1 MAKTTKLT
9 LYFLSY
15 EPVTKIYK
23 LLEEFPQIKLSGPRN
38 EKERGLVYY
47 DIRFPVV
54 DRELITRYL
63 QARKI
68 AYF

>member
-9 LYFLSY
+9 LYFLSH

-23 LLEEFPQIKLSGPRN
+23 LLEEFPQIKLSGPRE

-47 DIRFPVV
+47 DIKFPVV